1 MTGLFGLGWLGFSS
15 VALGLGLG
23 FAASANAGLPPTLKM
38 LDGSEMATSELGGK
52 VVLVVNVASKCG
64 FTKQYDD
71 LQALHEKYQ
80 DQDLVVLGVPCNQ
93 FGGQEPGSAEEIQS
107 FCRMNFGVS
116 FPLLEKQDVKGNS
129 RSALYTHLVSSD
141 VAAGKE
147 VKWNFEKFL
156 VDPEGAVI
164 ARYRSKTSPEDPE
177 LIEAVERGLLALD

>member
-116 FPLLEKQDVKGNS
+116 FPLLEKQDVNGS
-129 RSALYTHLVSSD
+129 DRSALYQFLIGRGTRVM
-141 VAAGKE
+141 
-147 VKWNFEKFL
+147 WNFEKFL
-156 VDPEGAVI
+156 IGRDGKVI
-164 ARYRSKTSPEDPE
+164 SRYRSVTDPKSGR
-177 LIEAVERGLLALD
+177 LIKAVEKALAAGG